1 MEQNLL
7 NEGVTLMLVGMGTV
21 FAFLAVLVAAMTAM
35 AAAVRRYRPPLAPAA
50 GVSDEEV
57 AAIASAIRRHRQ
69 S

>member
-7 NEGVTLMLVGMGTV
+7 NEGVMLMLVGMGTV
-21 FAFLAVLVAAMTAM
+21 FAFLAVLVAAMSVM
-35 AAAVRRYRPPLAPAA
+35 ATAVRRYRPPPAPAA

-57 AAIASAIRRHRQ
+57 AAIAAAIRRHRR